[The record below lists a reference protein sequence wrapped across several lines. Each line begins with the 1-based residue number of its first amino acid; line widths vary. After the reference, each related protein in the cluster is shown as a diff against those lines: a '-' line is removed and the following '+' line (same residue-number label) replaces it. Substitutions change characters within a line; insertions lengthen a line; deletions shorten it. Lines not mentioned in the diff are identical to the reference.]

1 MAKIDNLQF
10 EIERR
15 AIQLKYNT
23 NMPDDTTLG
32 YDGNPNSVVNGNT
45 PGETLIYN
53 VALGA
58 TFFQSDGT
66 WWQKKALPNTWD
78 EIGGTGSTTG
88 QVISKTIAPSET
100 EIFYILD
107 LSNNDSFD
115 FTVLSTM
122 GTTKERSKLDAMYNP
137 DTDEMLFNTYSY
149 LTKSTPLDAVINIYS
164 DGGNCIF
171 EITNNEASD
180 ITCDVQLMTFYE
192 V

>member
-32 YDGNPNSVVNGNT
+32 YDGDPNAVVNGNT
-45 PGETLIYN
+45 SGETLIYN

-66 WWQKKALPNTWD
+66 WRQKKALPNTWE

-88 QVISKTIAPSET
+88 QIVSHTIAPGDTET
-100 EIFYILD
+100 FYVLD
-107 LSNNDSFD
+107 LSKNQGFD

-122 GTTKERSKLDAMYNP
+122 GINRERSKIDAMYNP

-149 LTKSTPLDAVINIYS
+149 LVKTPLNLVVN
-164 DGGNCIF
+164 
-171 EITNNEASD
+171 
-180 ITCDVQLMTFYE
+180 
-192 V
+192 